1 MITKQSNRGAIIKA
15 RASLE
20 GIKMKDVSAKSGI
33 PQRTIHKRIK
43 EPDTMSI
50 FELRQLD
57 KVIRFTN
64 EEILRLAGRCV

>member
-15 RASLE
+15 RANLE
-20 GIKMKDVSAKSGI
+20 GIKMKDVSARSGI
-33 PQRTIHKRIK
+33 PQRTILKRMK
-43 EPDTMSI
+43 EPDTMTV

-57 KVIRFTN
+57 RIVHFTN